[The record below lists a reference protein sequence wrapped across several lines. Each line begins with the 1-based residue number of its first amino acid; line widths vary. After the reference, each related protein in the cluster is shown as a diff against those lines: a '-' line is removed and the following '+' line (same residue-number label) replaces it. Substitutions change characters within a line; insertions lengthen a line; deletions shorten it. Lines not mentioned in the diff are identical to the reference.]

1 MKKKIWIGIGVATLI
16 ILMVGVSVYRTAFAK
31 PLAVE
36 VMEVKQE
43 KISSSLMVPGTL
55 ELQVEQ
61 LVFPSPE
68 LGQVEE
74 ILVEVGQQVKKGDV
88 LVRFDDSQLSFEIEQ
103 NKISIETGYLR
114 INQLQKQKEHL
125 DSRKKELSEQVGKK
139 EAEKQLA
146 PEYDQIEMEIK
157 LANLE
162 LKQTLLQKEALEER
176 EKDFELT
183 SLVEGIVLAV
193 NEKTTELVT
202 EVQEPLV
209 QVGSLHSMIATGF
222 LSEYDVL
229 KVSKGQKVIV
239 KSDVLPN
246 EEWQGEVIDVASVP
260 QSTGLGN
267 PLENQAVQFPII
279 VQIDGG
285 IELKPGFQLIME
297 IETEEK
303 EGLVISSEAI
313 IYENDKAFVYLV
325 NDGIAHKQEV
335 EIGITSG
342 ERMEIVEGLSDEDM
356 IVLNPSDKVSDG
368 MEVAVE

>member
-36 VMEVKQE
+36 VMEVKRE

-55 ELQVEQ
+55 ELQEEQ
-61 LVFPSPE
+61 SIFPSPE
-68 LGQVEE
+68 LGKVEE
-74 ILVEVGQQVKKGDV
+74 ILVEVGQKVKKGDV
-88 LVRFDDSQLSFEIEQ
+88 LVRFDNTQLSLEIEQ
-103 NKISIETGYLR
+103 NKISVESGYLR

-125 DSRKKELSEQVGKK
+125 DSRKKELTEQIGKK
-139 EAEKQLA
+139 EAEQQLA
-146 PEYDQIEMEIK
+146 PEYDQIETEK
-157 LANLE
+157 RLANLD

-176 EKDFELT
+176 IKDFELS
-183 SLVEGIVLAV
+183 SLVDGIVLTV
-193 NEKTTELVT
+193 NENMTELVT

-209 QVGSLHSMIATGF
+209 QVGSLQNMIATGS

-229 KVSKGQKVIV
+229 KVRTGQKVIV

-246 EEWQGEVIDVASVP
+246 EEWQGEIIDVANVP

-279 VQIDGG
+279 VQINGG

-313 IYENDKAFVYLV
+313 IYEDDKTFVYLV
-325 NDGIAHKQEV
+325 NDGIAHKQEI

-342 ERMEIVEGLSDEDM
+342 ERMEVVEGLKAEDM

-368 MEVAVE
+368 MEVTVE